1 MATSLCSC
9 NGAIGNT
16 GYPNFKPFGV
26 TNSVFL
32 VPLVA
37 DDGTRNKLDGT
48 SSTLG
53 ADLLAMVNN
62 ADPSKRAYPIHALKN
77 VTHTEADPIYET
89 ADNTERFKVQ
99 NGVKTLAFEKWGVTN
114 QWFGKLQDICVEFGV
129 YLVDNCGNVQG
140 DKDGDNL
147 YPRAVNQGSYDA
159 MWMDATATTSAK
171 ATFQMDYRLTTTDG
185 NQWMIAADAFGD
197 EFNPLYME
205 GLIDVNITVGTIAAG
220 TMEFSTTLDYGYLN
234 DRKVYEGAT
243 LADIE
248 VFNVT
253 TDSVVTPDSL
263 TASSTVDGDYTL
275 AYSTGVTAADELTIK
290 VYEAA
295 TEANVSGYESKKAT
309 WTAV

>member
-1 MATSLCSC
+1 MATSLCVC

-16 GYPNFKPFGV
+16 GYPNVKPFGV

-62 ADPSKRAYPIHALKN
+62 ADKSKRAYPIHNLKN
-77 VTHTEADPIYET
+77 VTHVEADPIYET

-99 NGVKTLAFEKWGVTN
+99 NGVKTLAFEVWGVTN
-114 QWFGKLQDICVEFGV
+114 QWFGKLTDICTEFGV

-140 DKDGDNL
+140 DKEGDEL

-197 EFNPLYME
+197 AFNPLYMD
-205 GLIDVNITVGTIAAG
+205 GMIDVNIIVGAIGSG
-220 TMEFSTTLDYGYLN
+220 TLEFTTTLDFGYLN
-234 DRKVYEGAT
+234 DREVWQGGTLSDVIVYNQTQDA
-243 LADIE
+243 A
-248 VFNVT
+248 
-253 TDSVVTPDSL
+253 VTPDSL
-263 TASSTVDGDYTL
+263 TESATVKGSYVL
-275 AYSTGVTAADELTIK
+275 AYSTGVASSDVLSIK
-290 VYEAA
+290 VYEPA
-295 TEANVSGYESKKAT
+295 TDANTSGYESSEST
-309 WTAV
+309 WTAS